1 MVRCSAFCC
10 PFELSRILGDSTFII
25 PNLLDGRQ
33 VISKYSINSI
43 FFIIWIHVSPVERHS
58 ELDGVSLSLLVFSQ
72 VRGRRLLIVWII
84 MYMCDDGCLTL
95 HGVGQF

>member
-10 PFELSRILGDSTFII
+10 PFELSRILGDSAFII

-43 FFIIWIHVSPVERHS
+43 FFCIIWIHVSPVERHS

-84 MYMCDDGCLTL
+84 MSMCDDGCL
-95 HGVGQF
+95 